1 MSSSKPSPQPLPK
14 HTNRLVHENSP
25 YLLQHAH
32 NPVDW
37 YAWGDEA
44 FEKARAED
52 KPIFLSIGYSTC
64 HWCHVMER
72 ESFENEATAR
82 ILNEHFVSVKLDRE
96 ERPDV
101 DRVYMA
107 FVQATTGSGG
117 WPMSVFLTPEL
128 KPFYGGTYFPPD
140 NRYGRPGFGYLLEQ
154 IAEAWRTRRS
164 DLMETGVRA
173 AAHLESA
180 AAVENGAHELD
191 TSALERSFAY
201 FRRSYDARYGGF
213 GHAPKFPRPAVF
225 QFLFRYHRRTGD
237 GEALDMALHTLR
249 EMAKGGMNDHLGG
262 GFHRYSV
269 DERWHVPHFEKMLY
283 DQAQLAVAYLEA
295 FQITGEAAYSGVAA
309 RILDYVRRDLTHPE
323 GGFYS
328 AEDADSAADAARPDE
343 KSEGAFYI
351 WPAAEIRE
359 ALGEPAATWFME
371 RYGCRDNG
379 NALDD
384 PHGEFT
390 ERNILFEAVEV
401 DEIARRRG
409 AGQAD
414 VEQALAEG
422 AAKLLELRG
431 KRPRPH
437 LDDKILAG
445 WNGMM
450 ISAFALAA
458 RVFQPLDEARA
469 RGYLGTATRAAAFMQ
484 ANLREAGTGCLLRRW
499 RDGSA
504 AVPAFLDDHAL
515 ASLAFIDLYEATFDV
530 DYLETALDLARR
542 AVKQFE
548 DRENGGFYSTSGR
561 SPDVIIR
568 MKDDYDGAEPAG
580 NSSMVMALLRLS
592 NYTRDAGLQEAAERA
607 LKGFASRLN
616 DQGPALPAMM
626 SAWIHSLEPKTQV
639 VFSAETRDEAF
650 DALAGAAARRFLPEA
665 TLLAAVD
672 GAGRES
678 LAKWI
683 PEVAAM
689 GPAEG
694 RACAY
699 VCRDFA
705 CQAPV
710 TTPGELAKLLN

>member
-1 MSSSKPSPQPLPK
+1 MSLPQSRPA
-14 HTNRLVHENSP
+14 HTNRLIHENSP

-37 YAWGDEA
+37 YAWGEEA
-44 FEKARAED
+44 FKKARAED

-72 ESFENEATAR
+72 ESFESEATAR

-96 ERPDV
+96 ERPDI

-140 NRYGRPGFGYLLEQ
+140 NRYGRPGFGYLLDQ
-154 IAEAWRTRRS
+154 IAEAWSTRRQ

-180 AAVENGAHELD
+180 AAVENRNHVLD
-191 TSALERSFAY
+191 TSALERSYAY
-201 FRRSYDARYGGF
+201 FRRTYDARFGGF
-213 GHAPKFPRPAVF
+213 GHAPKFPRPSVF
-225 QFLFRYHRRTGD
+225 QFLFRYHRRIGD

-295 FQITGEAAYSGVAA
+295 YQITGDRLYSGVAA
-309 RILDYVRRDLTHPE
+309 RILGYVQRELTHPE

-328 AEDADSAADAARPDE
+328 AEDADSAADAARPND

-351 WPAAEIRE
+351 WSAAEIRE
-359 ALGEPAATWFME
+359 ALGEPAAAWFME
-371 RYGCRDNG
+371 RHGCRDQG
-379 NALDD
+379 NAVED

-390 ERNILFEAVEV
+390 GRNILFEAVEV
-401 DEIARRRG
+401 EEIARRRG
-409 AGQAD
+409 ASRAE
-414 VEQALAEG
+414 VEQVLAES

-458 RVFQPLDEARA
+458 RVFQSVDAGLAKK
-469 RGYLGTATRAAAFMQ
+469 YLESATRAAAFME
-484 ANLREAGTGCLLRRW
+484 ANLREAGTGGLLRRW

-515 ASLAFIDLYEATFDV
+515 VSLAFIDLYEATFDPSH
-530 DYLETALDLARR
+530 LETALDLARR
-542 AVKQFE
+542 AVAQFE

-580 NSSMVMALLRLS
+580 NSSLVMALLRLG
-592 NYTRDAGLQEAAERA
+592 NYTRDAQLQEAAERA
-607 LKGFASRLN
+607 LQSFASRLN
-616 DQGPALPAMM
+616 DQGPALPALM
-626 SAWIHSLEPKTQV
+626 SAWIHYLEPKTQV
-639 VFSAETRDEAF
+639 VFSAETRDEAL
-650 DALAGAAARRFLPEA
+650 DTLAAATARRFLPEA

-672 GAGRES
+672 GGCREA

-689 GPAEG
+689 APVAGNS
-694 RACAY
+694 CAY

-705 CQAPV
+705 CLAPV
-710 TTPGELAKLLN
+710 TTPDELAKLLN